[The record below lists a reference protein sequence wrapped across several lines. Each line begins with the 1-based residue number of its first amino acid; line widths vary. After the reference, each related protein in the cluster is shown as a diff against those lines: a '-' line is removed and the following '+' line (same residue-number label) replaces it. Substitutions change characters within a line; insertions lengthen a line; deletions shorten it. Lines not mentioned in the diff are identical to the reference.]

1 MQSKA
6 TEVMASGF
14 NGASNAMAFSM
25 DSNLNSAAAMAGG
38 NGLGPVL
45 SQVPSKKLNN
55 LKRRILM
62 KRSQFQVVKEKIKV
76 QTPGYC
82 ENCRVKYDN
91 FDDHIASNRHRNFA
105 CDDRNFRDID
115 DLIAILNETKELGNI
130 SSNGDYV

>member
-1 MQSKA
+1 MKKKS
-6 TEVMASGF
+6 
-14 NGASNAMAFSM
+14 
-25 DSNLNSAAAMAGG
+25 
-38 NGLGPVL
+38 
-45 SQVPSKKLNN
+45 VPSCERKD
-55 LKRRILM
+55 
-62 KRSQFQVVKEKIKV
+62 KV

>member
-62 KRSQFQVVKEKIKV
+62 KRSQFQVVKEKIKYKHLV
-76 QTPGYC
+76 I
-82 ENCRVKYDN
+82 VKIVELN
-91 FDDHIASNRHRNFA
+91 MTILMIISLVI
-105 CDDRNFRDID
+105 DIET
-115 DLIAILNETKELGNI
+115 LHVMIEISEILMI
-130 SSNGDYV
+130 